1 MLHKRIL
8 CRRKI
13 LGWRLCCPTLCVAGL
28 RWVPTL
34 ATASCAW
41 AIKSTETAWMDVFE
55 SPRCAMVSGFSVH
68 ANVCIEAR
76 DRMRLQR
83 LIRYAARPAV
93 STERLTELSDGR
105 LLYRLKRPWRDGT
118 TAVLFEKQDFMAK
131 LAVLVPAPRA
141 HLTRYHGLLAPAA
154 VWRPLIIPTAD
165 CDFRQN
171 VAKAATLWFNR
182 LRSIYGLRTSA
193 CVPPNQIDYTN
204 CPNSLRGRM
213 AVPNCDV
220 ASRMIGRRS
229 WSDLARPGV
238 SADLTRCSDG

>member
-229 WSDLARPGV
+229 
-238 SADLTRCSDG
+238 